1 MHATHN
7 TFIQIFLDKVT
18 LDTGRTEFFTTEFG
32 LGLAITGIL
41 IGILFWK
48 IGLPKGMEVAQR

>member
-18 LDTGRTEFFTTEFG
+18 LDTGRTDFFTTEFG
-32 LGLAITGIL
+32 FGLAITGII
-41 IGILFWK
+41 IGILF
-48 IGLPKGMEVAQR
+48 